1 MKAGRAGALLPSF
14 ATAWQDTSSFFGLVV
29 DVRPSEFVCLWQ
41 IDVSDRRDT
50 LFGEVCLH
58 LIFKFGGV
66 EVVFGGVVVDQG
78 VQVVC
83 GDGARLCGNQEEE
96 MVIATILD
104 KVGLIFAGLHGN
116 SEKMS
121 NVKKW

>member
-1 MKAGRAGALLPSF
+1 
-14 ATAWQDTSSFFGLVV
+14 
-29 DVRPSEFVCLWQ
+29 
-41 IDVSDRRDT
+41 
-50 LFGEVCLH
+50 
-58 LIFKFGGV
+58 
-66 EVVFGGVVVDQG
+66 
-78 VQVVC
+78 
-83 GDGARLCGNQEEE
+83 

>member
-1 MKAGRAGALLPSF
+1 VKAGGEPEPSPFPHSLLLGRYLF
-14 ATAWQDTSSFFGLVV
+14 LFGLVV

-66 EVVFGGVVVDQG
+66 EVVLGGVVVDQG

-83 GDGARLCGNQEEE
+83 GDGAPACAAIRR
-96 MVIATILD
+96 
-104 KVGLIFAGLHGN
+104 
-116 SEKMS
+116 
-121 NVKKW
+121 KKW